1 MELICYTFQISDNE
15 ESKVD
20 VVVSLG
26 GAEKVS
32 INFSIITLNN
42 CSIRNIQSRA
52 KNWEN
57 YFKIKEDEK
66 EKVVYIEALTSG
78 TINYTRSKD

>member
-1 MELICYTFQISDNE
+1 MELISYTFQISDNE

-20 VVVSLG
+20 VVVSLEG
-26 GAEKVS
+26 SEKVS

-42 CSIRNIQSRA
+42 CSIRNIQSSA

-66 EKVVYIEALTSG
+66 EKVVFIEALTSG